1 MSSDYNIP
9 ISPLSFRWVPKRPP
23 ELRAR
28 LTSSF
33 MKWEPFGNYFWSDGR
48 ASEICLQCGDDS
60 RILLNM
66 FAHTCEA
73 MGSYN
78 RYRFKLASCLK
89 DGLRRKCPS
98 QAWEVRISAKSALWF
113 RPKRGISHRNRH
125 GQTSPS
131 GYGDRPRSGDRLS
144 FLESLQPRKRRPH
157 SQMI

>member
-78 RYRFKLASCLK
+78 RYRFQLASCLK
-89 DGLRRKCPS
+89 DGLRRKFPS

-131 GYGDRPRSGDRLS
+131 GYGNWPRSGDRLS

-157 SQMI
+157 NQMI